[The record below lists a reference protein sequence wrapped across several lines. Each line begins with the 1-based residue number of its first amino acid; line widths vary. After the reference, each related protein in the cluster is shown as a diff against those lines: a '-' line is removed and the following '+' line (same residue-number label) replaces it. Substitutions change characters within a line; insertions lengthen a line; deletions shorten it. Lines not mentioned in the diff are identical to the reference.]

1 MEPVF
6 LCGRVDRRDGVR
18 VLVPV
23 AGAGFDEAS
32 TLFLEESDPA
42 PPGLVLEI
50 GGTER
55 TPTRW
60 PFREVLGLLWPA
72 GHGRMEE
79 QLASTRG
86 LDNRLDLEAALRRWA
101 DALEVL
107 LAWWTG
113 RDEAWRERRLVALS
127 RHHPR
132 LAGLLS
138 AAPLDG
144 AAGRRTGE
152 PAGSLLPHSFL
163 DPPAPEPTVTATD
176 WDGWNGRSAEEVLG
190 DHGGLRQLMGEGF
203 ESRPGQMDMATA
215 VQRAVDRREHL
226 LVEAGTGIGKS
237 LAYLVPALL
246 TGARRREKVV
256 VSTHTKALQAQLME
270 RDLPLL
276 NRLGYPGQ
284 ARLLLGRNNYL
295 CRRQL
300 RRALAHPVGDATA
313 ALAQLG
319 LAIWAEQST
328 AGLREELADHPW
340 FPAHWKSF
348 FESVEPCSPHIC
360 QPAPACFVV
369 RARRV
374 AREADVVAVNHSL
387 LMMDLKGGQTLIG
400 PHRILVVDEAHQ
412 LPEVATRALSAW
424 LAPYR
429 LDVYRNLA
437 GDRGRERECRE
448 VLQRLVTLDGV
459 PPDLETRARALD
471 RDLEHFLDAFL
482 RWFSGVEEHCRQR
495 LDRQAHRVGAHR
507 IHDGDEAFGEVR
519 GLTTE
524 LLESADALTR
534 ALDGLR
540 YACEALEPDVLE
552 DEREGLASLAE
563 FHHDH
568 VAQIRFALAADDED
582 WVHWFEWG
590 GDAGLSGVVS
600 APLSVERSFAD
611 LWNRHFDAVVL
622 TSATLAVGE
631 DFQPFAE
638 SVGMNR
644 TDRPLRRLQ
653 VPSPFAFERNALLL
667 TALDL
672 PQPDDPA
679 FVPRVAEVL
688 ASIVRGVS
696 TKVMVLAT
704 SYRLIEQLVG
714 ELRELLPAG
723 TEDLFQPET
732 PVKVLAQT
740 PGASRAALVE
750 EFRSAAAAILVA
762 TGSFWEGVDF
772 PGRELEVLVVPRLP
786 FAVPTDP
793 IVEGRYERARRHGRD
808 PFHDVALVDAVLRL
822 KQGVGRLL
830 RSAEDR
836 GAVLLLDQRL
846 QGKAYGVSF
855 LQSLPRTCELVSTMD
870 EIAPRVVRFLSEEG
884 PRAARGRAG

>member
-1 MEPVF
+1 MDAVF
-6 LCGRVDRRDGVR
+6 LCAQVHRTEGVR

-23 AGAGFDEAS
+23 AGPDFEESA
-32 TLFLEESDPA
+32 TLFLEEGDDLPA
-42 PPGLVLEI
+42 GLVLEV
-50 GGTER
+50 GGER
-55 TPTRW
+55 RDARLW
-60 PFREVLGLLWPA
+60 PFRELLGVLWPA
-72 GHGRMEE
+72 GRNRIEE
-79 QLASTRG
+79 DLTVLRG
-86 LDNRLDLEAALRRWA
+86 LDNRLDLETALRRWA
-101 DALEVL
+101 DVLEVL
-107 LAWWTG
+107 LAWWQEL
-113 RDEAWRERRLVALS
+113 DPAWRERRLRGVT

-132 LAGLLS
+132 FAALLG
-138 AAPLDG
+138 APAPWG
-144 AAGRRTGE
+144 TTGRRTGE
-152 PAGSLLPHSFL
+152 AAASLLPDSFL
-163 DPPAPEPTVTATD
+163 DPPTPERTSTATD
-176 WDGWNGRSAEEVLG
+176 WEEWSGRTPEEVLG
-190 DHGGLRQLMGEGF
+190 DHGGLRQLMGDGF
-203 ESRPGQMDMATA
+203 ESRAGQMDMATA
-215 VQRAVDRREHL
+215 VQRAVERREHL

-256 VSTHTKALQAQLME
+256 VSTHTKALQAQLMD

-276 NRLGYPGQ
+276 NRLGYPGR

-300 RRALAHPVGDATA
+300 RRALAHPVDDATS

-319 LAIWAEQST
+319 LAVWAEQS
-328 AGLREELADHPW
+328 ASGLREELADHPW
-340 FPAHWKSF
+340 FATHWRGF

-360 QPAPACFVV
+360 QPEPACFVV

-387 LMMDLKGGQTLIG
+387 LMMDLKSGQSLIG
-400 PHRILVVDEAHQ
+400 PHRLLVVDEAHQ

-424 LAPYR
+424 IAPHR

-437 GDRGRERECRE
+437 GDRVRERECRE
-448 VLQRLVTLDGV
+448 VLQRLTKLDGA
-459 PPDLETRARALD
+459 PPDLETRARAVD
-471 RDLEHFLDAFL
+471 RDLEHFLDSFG
-482 RWFSGVEEHCRQR
+482 RWFAAVEDHCRTR

-507 IHDGDEAFGEVR
+507 IHDGDEAFGDVR
-519 GLTTE
+519 AQTTE
-524 LLESADALTR
+524 LLEAGDVLSR

-540 YACEALEPDVLE
+540 YACEGLEPDVME
-552 DEREGLASLAE
+552 EEREGLASLTE

-568 VAQIRFALAADDED
+568 LAQIRFALAADDED

-600 APLSVERSFAD
+600 APLSVEHSFAE
-611 LWNRHFDAVVL
+611 LWNRHFDSVVL

-631 DFQPFAE
+631 DFQPFSE

-644 TDRPLRRLQ
+644 VDRALRRLQ

-672 PQPDDPA
+672 PQPDDPS
-679 FVPRVAEVL
+679 FVPRVADVL
-688 ASIVRGVS
+688 AAILRGVS
-696 TKVMVLAT
+696 TKILVLTT
-704 SYRLIEQLVG
+704 SYRLIDQLVG
-714 ELRELLPAG
+714 ELRELMPAG
-723 TEDLFQPET
+723 TEDLFRHDS
-732 PVKVLAQT
+732 PVRILAQT
-740 PGASRAALVE
+740 PGAGRTALAE
-750 EFRSAAAAILVA
+750 EFRAATAAILVA

-830 RSAEDR
+830 RSADDR

-855 LQSLPRTCELVSTMD
+855 LQSLPRTCELVSTM
-870 EIAPRVVRFLSEEG
+870 EEMAPRVVRFLEEDG
-884 PRAARGRAG
+884 ARAARGRAG